1 MTDLKEGKPEG
12 KNHPPCTTHSPKPG
26 TGVGLWGPKAEKLD
40 CNSFP
45 LPLLKQLGAA
55 IIRGTRIWTGAL
67 LRPTRLALAGAI
79 ILWRVPRGIFWSG
92 LGEVRCRGAKGAS
105 GLPPTAFTLRPLPP
119 GSPSPLRSVLN
130 LGTAPWGS
138 PTGQAP
144 PQGFCT
150 LGIGAP
156 AGTRATPP
164 ALAAQG
170 CQGSPSRSGAQF
182 RTWGSYLAVGGPHH
196 RLPPG
201 PRHLRTRPRLPAAA
215 RGSGAALLPPCSETH
230 TRLSG
235 TGAREGQRTATP
247 VLAPRP
253 ISSQHDPPPAG
264 SLQAPPQQPARLRPW
279 EVHPSLQSG
288 HLQASAPGSLTP
300 SHAPRTHSPQTTPL
314 GPPKC
319 LILGATHFKPRPQS
333 PTLQAPPQNPPSPH
347 LPPQAPSP
355 GPQAPPTVAAC

>member
-144 PQGFCT
+144 P
-150 LGIGAP
+150 
-156 AGTRATPP
+156 
-164 ALAAQG
+164 
-170 CQGSPSRSGAQF
+170 
-182 RTWGSYLAVGGPHH
+182 
-196 RLPPG
+196 
-201 PRHLRTRPRLPAAA
+201 PRLLHIGHRRTCRNSGHAPSLGSSGMSGLPIPLRGPAPDL
-215 RGSGAALLPPCSETH
+215 GLLPGCWGPAS
-230 TRLSG
+230 
-235 TGAREGQRTATP
+235 A
-247 VLAPRP
+247 
-253 ISSQHDPPPAG
+253 PPAG
-264 SLQAPPQQPARLRPW
+264 AS
-279 EVHPSLQSG
+279 PSSYSATPSRRSSG
-288 HLQASAPGSLTP
+288 LGGCSAPTM
-300 SHAPRTHSPQTTPL
+300 
-314 GPPKC
+314 
-319 LILGATHFKPRPQS
+319 F
-333 PTLQAPPQNPPSPH
+333 
-347 LPPQAPSP
+347 
-355 GPQAPPTVAAC
+355 